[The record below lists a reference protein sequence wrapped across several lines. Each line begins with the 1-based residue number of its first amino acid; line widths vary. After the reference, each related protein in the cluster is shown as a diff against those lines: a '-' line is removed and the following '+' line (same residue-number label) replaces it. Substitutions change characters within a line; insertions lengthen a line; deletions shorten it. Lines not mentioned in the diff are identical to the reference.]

1 MDISIE
7 TVADRAVVH
16 LAGRFDTQS
25 SMALRNAARP
35 LLDAPELG
43 ALVIDLAQVT
53 YIDSSALGLLL
64 LLREQATEIGKS
76 IILANCSPDVMRVL
90 SITHFHKLFPM
101 E

>member
-7 TVADRAVVH
+7 TVPGRALVH

-35 LLDAPELG
+35 LLDMPEVSTL
-43 ALVIDLAQVT
+43 AIDLAQVSF
-53 YIDSSALGLLL
+53 IDSSALGLLL
-64 LLREQATEIGKS
+64 LLREQAMELGKTVA
-76 IILANCSPDVMRVL
+76 LANCSPDVMRVL

>member
-7 TVADRAVVH
+7 TVPGRALVH

-35 LLDAPELG
+35 LLDMPEVSTL
-43 ALVIDLAQVT
+43 AIDLAQVSF
-53 YIDSSALGLLL
+53 IDSSALGLLL
-64 LLREQATEIGKS
+64 LREQAMELGKTVA
-76 IILANCSPDVMRVL
+76 LANCSPDVMRVL

>member
-7 TVADRAVVH
+7 TAADRALVR

-35 LLDAPELG
+35 LLATPEVSRLT
-43 ALVIDLAQVT
+43 LDLAQVG

-64 LLREQATEIGKS
+64 LLREQATELGKTVA
-76 IILANCSPDVMRVL
+76 LANCSPDVMRVL
-90 SITHFHKLFPM
+90 SIAHFHKLFPM

>member
-7 TVADRAVVH
+7 TVPGRALVH

-35 LLDAPELG
+35 LLDMPEVSTL
-43 ALVIDLAQVT
+43 AIDLAQVSF
-53 YIDSSALGLLL
+53 IDSSALGLLL
-64 LLREQATEIGKS
+64 REQAMELGKTVA
-76 IILANCSPDVMRVL
+76 LANCSPDVMRVL

>member
-7 TVADRAVVH
+7 TVANRAMAH

-25 SMALRNAARP
+25 SIALRNAARA
-35 LLDAPELG
+35 LLDAPEVG
-43 ALVIDLAQVT
+43 TLVIDLGQVT

-76 IILANCSPDVMRVL
+76 IVLANPSPDVMRVL